1 MKWATLSDG
10 DPDTGQTATQRSRRG
25 QASLLDSPH
34 QLSHSGL
41 LRTIETSRLQTYFSM
56 GSFHLKMLAK
66 RGKERNF
73 NFLSMSEFPLTKSCL
88 PSPRLAAEVG
98 LAGGPAGEAATD
110 TASTV
115 LNPT

>member
-1 MKWATLSDG
+1 
-10 DPDTGQTATQRSRRG
+10 
-25 QASLLDSPH
+25 
-34 QLSHSGL
+34 
-41 LRTIETSRLQTYFSM
+41 M
-56 GSFHLKMLAK
+56 GSFYFKMLAK
-66 RGKERNF
+66 RGREGEDF
-73 NFLSMSEFPLTKSCL
+73 NFLSMSEFPLTKSCLPSPL